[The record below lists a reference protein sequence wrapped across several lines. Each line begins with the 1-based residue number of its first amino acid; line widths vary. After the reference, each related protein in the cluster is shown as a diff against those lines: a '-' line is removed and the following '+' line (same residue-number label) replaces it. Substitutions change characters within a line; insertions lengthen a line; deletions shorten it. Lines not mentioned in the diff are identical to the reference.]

1 MKDLPIF
8 SKISFTARAVLVGE
22 RIDLR
27 AWQVA
32 ESLATNPLTVEVR
45 GGGVAVL
52 FRYGV
57 AVFFD
62 VPPVEEVAFVSSL
75 KSLVVNP
82 YSTPEVEA
90 VPVRV
95 DPGAREALKS
105 GTVYLEAVSLER
117 LQIIADVLFKSVLLA
132 LQESRIAGDFERI
145 EPLALELAQRGRIA
159 GHGRELARNI
169 GAMLLIEQ
177 RMIGRAEIGEK
188 PEILWDH
195 PDLEGLFVRLE
206 DEFEIQER
214 HRVLDLK
221 LSLVTHTAQTLL
233 ELLNNRHALRVE
245 WYIVILIVVEIVL
258 TLYELFLH

>member
-8 SKISFTARAVLVGE
+8 SKTAFTARAVLVGE
-22 RIDLR
+22 RIDLK

-32 ESLATNPLTVEVR
+32 ESLATNPLAVAVR

-57 AVFFD
+57 VVFFD
-62 VPPVEEVAFVSSL
+62 VQPMEEVTFTEGL
-75 KSLVVNP
+75 RPLVANP
-82 YSTPEVEA
+82 YPAPEVEQ
-90 VPVRV
+90 VPIRI
-95 DPGAREALKS
+95 DPGTREALK
-105 GTVYLEAVSLER
+105 GGVVYLEAVSLER
-117 LQIIADVLFKSVLLA
+117 LQIIADVLSKSVMLA
-132 LQESRIAGDFERI
+132 LYESRIAGDFERI
-145 EPLALELAQRGRIA
+145 EPLALELSQRGRIA

-177 RMIGRAEIGEK
+177 RMIGRAEVGEK

-195 PDLEGLFVRLE
+195 ADLEGLFARLE
-206 DEFEIQER
+206 DELEIQER

-233 ELLNNRHALRVE
+233 ELLNARHSIRVE

-258 TLYELFLH
+258 TVYELFVR

>member
-8 SKISFTARAVLVGE
+8 SKTAFTARAVLVGE
-22 RIDLR
+22 RIDLKT
-27 AWQVA
+27 WQVT
-32 ESLATNPLTVEVR
+32 EGLATNPLALEVR
-45 GGGVAVL
+45 GGSIAVL

-57 AVFFD
+57 VVFFD
-62 VPPVEEVAFVSSL
+62 TLPVEEVAFISSL
-75 KSLVVNP
+75 KSLVANP
-82 YSTPEVEA
+82 YPSPEVEE
-90 VPVRV
+90 VPVRI
-95 DPGAREALKS
+95 DPGTREALKG
-105 GTVYLEAVSLER
+105 GTVYLESVTLER
-117 LQIIADVLFKSVLLA
+117 LQLIADVLSKSVMLA

-145 EPLALELAQRGRIA
+145 EPMALDLAQTGRA

-169 GAMLLIEQ
+169 GTMLLIEQ

-195 PDLEGLFVRLE
+195 PDLEGLFARLE

-233 ELLNNRHALRVE
+233 ELLNARHSIRVE
-245 WYIVILIVVEIVL
+245 WYIVILIIVEIVL
-258 TLYELFLH
+258 TVYELFVR